1 MNGNLIK
8 LDTSMIGGEEEKVIR
23 KKRKS
28 TKRISNNPKFIPAIR
43 ILRRDIRRK
52 YGEMLMN
59 VLNCCDLDLHRKF
72 LNEFAVPHLSQHFLV
87 FPPEMLARFHFSPQF
102 QGIEAMIESFR
113 RQYMVTP
120 DITFQLSEVQIYK
133 RLNTPG
139 SRIVA
144 KSYVRGT
151 ILYSLI
157 PSEQLVED
165 VQTRTNVISVDKIS
179 SHGRR
184 DISESKKEFFLQALD
199 QQLDYCVDGFLTISL
214 DDQHR
219 FVSVEVTAFPV

>member
-1 MNGNLIK
+1 MNGNFTNLE
-8 LDTSMIGGEEEKVIR
+8 TSMIGGEQEKVIK
-23 KKRKS
+23 KKRKP
-28 TKRISNNPKFIPAIR
+28 TKRTSNNPKFIPAIR
-43 ILRRDIRRK
+43 ILRRDTRRK

-72 LNEFAVPHLSQHFLV
+72 LNEFAVPHLIQHFLV
-87 FPPEMLARFHFSPQF
+87 FPPEMLARFHFSRKF
-102 QGIEAMIESFR
+102 HGIEAMIESFR

-157 PSEQLVED
+157 PSKQLVED
-165 VQTRTNVISVDKIS
+165 VQPRTNVISVDRISSPSS

-184 DISESKKEFFLQALD
+184 DVSESKEEF
-199 QQLDYCVDGFLTISL
+199 C
-214 DDQHR
+214 
-219 FVSVEVTAFPV
+219 